1 MAISAAKHRANEKY
15 NAKAYDEIKV
25 RVSKG
30 KKEVIQSAAKANDE
44 SVNTFINRLIDTEL
58 ERSGGGFSFE
68 SGKTSKSE

>member
-30 KKEVIQSAAKANDE
+30 KKEVIQSAAKANSE
-44 SVNTFINRLIDTEL
+44 TVNAFINRLIDTEL
-58 ERSGGGFSFE
+58 ERMGGGFGFD
-68 SGKTSKSE
+68 SGKTSESI